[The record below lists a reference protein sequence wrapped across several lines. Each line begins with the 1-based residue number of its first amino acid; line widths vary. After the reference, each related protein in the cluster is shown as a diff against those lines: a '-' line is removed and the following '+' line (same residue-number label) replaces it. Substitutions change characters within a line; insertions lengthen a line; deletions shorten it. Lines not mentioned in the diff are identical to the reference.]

1 MRIPQVTDRINADR
15 IKEAPAHALRAV
27 FAGIGQLL
35 VVADKIRKQG
45 DNRAAPPPATSP
57 PAAPESESAAAPP
70 VAAPPPAGPPSAAP
84 PHARRSLDRT
94 GNVRL
99 LSAEDLADDPPAAE
113 TTPAAEATPVAQAT
127 PAAETTPAAE
137 AAPIEPPPAESIPAE
152 PLPADPIPAGPIP
165 AEAAPSAAAAA
176 DDAALP
182 VPNYDSLSLPSLRA
196 RLRTLNTA
204 QLRELIEY
212 EQSHAA
218 RADVVAMF
226 ERRIAKLAANG

>member
-1 MRIPQVTDRINADR
+1 MRIPQVADRINADR

-45 DNRAAPPPATSP
+45 ENRAAPPPAAP
-57 PAAPESESAAAPP
+57 AAAAPESESAAAPP
-70 VAAPPPAGPPSAAP
+70 AGAAAADGPPAAGPPPAAP

-113 TTPAAEATPVAQAT
+113 TTPVAQAA
-127 PAAETTPAAE
+127 PA
-137 AAPIEPPPAESIPAE
+137 EPPPPDAIPAE
-152 PLPADPIPAGPIP
+152 PIPAEPIPAEPIPAGSIP
-165 AEAAPSAAAAA
+165 GESIPGEAAPSTAAVA
-176 DDAALP
+176 DDTALP

-196 RLRTLNTA
+196 RLRTLNAA